1 MWGVKEGDQ
10 YEEPYVTGPEIQI
23 MDNEYPDGV
32 KAGSL
37 YGMVYPKEDMSKP
50 VGEWNSYLITI
61 DYKNNFGNVIFN
73 GKEVVNFPVEGE
85 EWDSMVAGTKFA
97 NCDEKPW
104 DNCEFGKFKS
114 GKICLQDHG
123 GSIYFRNIKIKE
135 LEL

>member
-1 MWGVKEGDQ
+1 MSDLFQKFENNMGPLGKWASIAEG
-10 YEEPYVTGPEIQI
+10 YFVF
-23 MDNEYPDGV
+23 
-32 KAGSL
+32 
-37 YGMVYPKEDMSKP
+37 PKLEGKISNRM
-50 VGEWNSYLITI
+50 T
-61 DYKNNFGNVIFN
+61 FN
-73 GKEVVNFPVEGE
+73 GKEVINFPVEGE